1 MPMWNPECESM
12 PRDSLERLQG
22 ERLAKICEY
31 AYARTPFYR
40 RKFDAAGL
48 KPEEVQSLDDLSK
61 IPFTTK
67 QELRDVYPFDNF
79 CVPLEQISRIH
90 ASSGTTGK
98 PTVGGYSKKDLRLW
112 TEVMART
119 VTACGVTEKDVAH
132 NAYGYGLFTGGL
144 GFHLGFEE
152 VGATVI
158 PVSGG
163 QTRRQLMLLED
174 FGATAMTC
182 TPSYSLVLSE
192 EAAELGIDFKK
203 RMKVRVGILGAEP
216 WTQEMREQIEDR
228 LGIEAYDIYGLTEI
242 IGPGVSVE
250 CEHHNGLHINED
262 HFLPEIIDP
271 ATGEKLPY
279 GEEGE
284 LVFTTLTK
292 EAMPVIRYRTRDRT
306 VLHGEKCA
314 CGRTMVRMEKVK
326 GRTDDMLIVRGVN
339 VFPSLIE
346 KSLLSV
352 DGLEPQYQIILDRP
366 KDQLDELE
374 VWVEASHRF
383 FEPIDT
389 RRLDQLQEKAE
400 SELSQTLGV
409 RSTVKLL
416 GPGSLERSMGKAKRI
431 VDKRE
436 VYNNQR

>member
-1 MPMWNPECESM
+1 MPMWNPKFEAM
-12 PRDSLERLQG
+12 PREDLERLQG

-31 AYARTPFYR
+31 VYARTSFGR
-40 RKFDAAGL
+40 RKFDAAGI
-48 KPEEVQSLDDLSK
+48 KPDDIQGLADLNK
-61 IPFTTK
+61 LPFTYK
-67 QELRDVYPFDNF
+67 EDLREAYPFGNF
-79 CVPLEQISRIH
+79 CIPLEDVSRIH

-98 PTVGGYSKKDLRLW
+98 PTLGGYSRSDLGLW

-119 VTACGVTEKDVAH
+119 VTSCSVTSKDVAH

-152 VGATVI
+152 VGATVVPI
-158 PVSGG
+158 SGG

-174 FGATAMTC
+174 FGATVMTC
-182 TPSYSLVLSE
+182 TPSYSLVLAE
-192 EAAELGIDFKK
+192 EADEMGIDFKS
-203 RMKVRVGILGAEP
+203 RMKLRVGIFGAEP
-216 WTQEMREQIEDR
+216 WTEEIRQKIEHR
-228 LGIEAYDIYGLTEI
+228 LGLEAYDIYGLTEI

-250 CEHHNGLHINED
+250 CEQHNGMHINED

-271 ATGEKLPY
+271 ESGEKLPY

-306 VLHGEKCA
+306 VLHAQPCA

-346 KSLLSV
+346 KSLLSIE
-352 DGLEPQYQIILDRP
+352 GLEPQYQIILDRP
-366 KDQLDELE
+366 KDQLDVLE
-374 VWVEASHRF
+374 VRVEANRCF
-383 FEPIDT
+383 FDPIDT
-389 RRLDQLQEKAE
+389 RRLDQLQSEAE

-409 RSTVKLL
+409 RATVKLL
-416 GPGSLERSMGKAKRI
+416 GPGSLERSLGKAKRI

-436 VYNNQR
+436 IYKEP

>member
-1 MPMWNPECESM
+1 MPMWNPEAESM
-12 PRDSLERLQG
+12 PRNTLEKLQE
-22 ERLAKICEY
+22 ERLAKIIEY
-31 AYARTPFYR
+31 TYHKMPFYR
-40 RKFDAAGL
+40 QKMDEAGL
-48 KPEEVQSLDDLSK
+48 KPEDVRILDDLDK
-61 IPFTTK
+61 LPFTTK
-67 QELRDVYPFDNF
+67 QDLRNVYPFGNF
-79 CVPLEQISRIH
+79 CIPMEEVVRIH

-98 PTVGGYSKKDLRLW
+98 PTVGGYSKNDLELW

-119 VTACGVTEKDVAH
+119 VTSCGVTNKDIAH

-144 GFHLGFEE
+144 GFHIGFQR
-152 VGATVI
+152 VGATVV

-163 QTRRQLMLLED
+163 MTRRQIMLLED
-174 FGATAMTC
+174 FSATILTC
-182 TPSYSLVLSE
+182 TPSYALALVE
-192 EAAELGIDFKK
+192 EAGNIGVDFNS
-203 RMKVRVGILGAEP
+203 RMKIRAGIFGAEP
-216 WTQEMREQIEDR
+216 WTEEMRREIENR
-228 LGIEAYDIYGLTEI
+228 MGIEAYDIYGLTEI

-250 CEHHNGLHINED
+250 CEHRNGLHINED

-306 VLHGEKCA
+306 VLHAEECA
-314 CGRTMVRMEKVK
+314 CGRTMVRMEKIR

-346 KSLLSV
+346 KTLLCIE
-352 DGLEPQYQIILDRP
+352 GLEPHYQIVLDRP

-374 VWVEASHRF
+374 VWVEANRHF

-389 RRLDQLQEKAE
+389 RRLDQLRDEAE
-400 SELSQTLGV
+400 AELAQTLGV
-409 RSTVKLL
+409 RATIKLM
-416 GPGSLERSMGKAKRI
+416 GPNSIERSAGKAVRV
-431 VDKRE
+431 VDKRAL
-436 VYNNQR
+436 YKDQ